1 MSRVTQA
8 LRNARS
14 EPATR
19 RPASGRA
26 LVAACV
32 GNLVE
37 WYDFAVYGSF
47 ATIIAVTFFPGADPT
62 ARLLA
67 SFAVFATAFLVR
79 PVGALLFGRLGDR
92 MGRRRVLAMV
102 IVLMAVATAGIGL
115 LPGYATIGMFAPLL
129 LILLRSAQGLSVG
142 GETGGATAFVVE
154 YAPANRRG
162 WYGAG
167 LWATLALGVAGGIG
181 VAILLARVFSR
192 ATLEGWG
199 WRLAFL
205 ATLPLGLVGL
215 YLRLRLDETPRFRA
229 AQRARAVARRP
240 VIETVRGY
248 PGRLLIG
255 FGLVA
260 ASALTF
266 NLFFF
271 YLPSHLVTALAVPLP
286 RALAASL
293 AGLGLVAIAAPVLG
307 RLSDRIGRKPL
318 LVAGT
323 LVLLVVTLPA
333 FLLIRRAGP
342 FTLPLGYALVGLP
355 LGCLAVVPSFLAE
368 LFPTPIRSSA
378 LAITYGLGSALF
390 GGTAP
395 FLATLLVQRTGNPV
409 APVYY
414 AAAVTVAAAVG
425 ALLARE
431 TAFQPLD
438 AGGVADRES
447 TRPGRGDRRSG

>member
-1 MSRVTQA
+1 MSRVTRA

-14 EPATR
+14 EPATGR
-19 RPASGRA
+19 SASGRA
-26 LVAACV
+26 LVAASV

-37 WYDFAVYGSF
+37 WYDFAVYGAF
-47 ATIIAVTFFPGADPT
+47 ATIIAVTYFPGADPA

-67 SFAVFATAFLVR
+67 SFAVFATAF
-79 PVGALLFGRLGDR
+79 P
-92 MGRRRVLAMV
+92 
-102 IVLMAVATAGIGL
+102 
-115 LPGYATIGMFAPLL
+115 PGYATIGMLAPLL

-154 YAPANRRG
+154 YAPADRRG
-162 WYGAG
+162 WYAAW
-167 LWATLALGVAGGIG
+167 LWATLALGVASGIG
-181 VAILLARVFSR
+181 MAILLARVFSR

-205 ATLPLGLVGL
+205 VTLPLGLVGL

-240 VIETVRGY
+240 VTETVRGY
-248 PGRLLIG
+248 PGRLLVG

-260 ASALTF
+260 ALALTF

-271 YLPSHLVTALAVPLP
+271 YLPSHLVTALAIPLP

-293 AGLGLVAIAAPVLG
+293 VGLGLVAVAAPVLG
-307 RLSDRIGRKPL
+307 RLSDLVGRKPL

-342 FTLPLGYALVGLP
+342 FGLPMGYALVGLP
-355 LGCLAVVPSFLAE
+355 LSCLAIVPPFLAE
-368 LFPTPIRSSA
+368 LFPTPIRSTA

-395 FLATLLVQRTGNPV
+395 FLATLLLQRTGNPV
-409 APVYY
+409 APAYY
-414 AAAVTVAAAVG
+414 AAAVIAAAAG
-425 ALLARE
+425 ALLTRE

-438 AGGVADRES
+438 AGGLAGRES
-447 TRPGRGDRRSG
+447 IRLGQEDRRSR

>member
-8 LRNARS
+8 LRTARS

-19 RPASGRA
+19 QPASGRA
-26 LVAACV
+26 LVAAGV

-37 WYDFAVYGSF
+37 WYDFAVYGAF
-47 ATIIAVTFFPGADPT
+47 ATIIAITFFPGSDPT

-67 SFAVFATAFLVR
+67 SFAVFATAFLIR
-79 PVGALLFGRLGDR
+79 PVGAVLFGRLGDR

-162 WYGAG
+162 WYGAW

-181 VAILLARVFSR
+181 VAILLARVFSQ
-192 ATLEGWG
+192 ATLAGWG

-205 ATLPLGLVGL
+205 ATLPLGLIGL
-215 YLRLRLDETPRFRA
+215 YLRLRLDETPQFRA
-229 AQRARAVARRP
+229 AQRARAVAQRP

-255 FGLVA
+255 VALVA
-260 ASALTF
+260 ALALTF

-271 YLPSHLVTALAVPLP
+271 YLPSYLATALAIPLP

-293 AGLGLVAIAAPVLG
+293 VGLGLVAVAAPVLG
-307 RLSDRIGRKPL
+307 RLSDRVGRKPL
-318 LVAGT
+318 LVVGT
-323 LVLLVVTLPA
+323 LILLVVTLPA
-333 FLLIRRAGP
+333 FLLIRGGRP
-342 FTLPLGYALVGLP
+342 FSLPLGYALVGLP
-355 LGCLAVVPSFLAE
+355 LSCLAIVPSFLAE
-368 LFPTPIRSSA
+368 LFPTPIRSTA
-378 LAITYGLGSALF
+378 LAITYGAGSALF

-395 FLATLLVQRTGNPV
+395 FLATLLVQRTGNPM
-409 APVYY
+409 APAFYALAVT
-414 AAAVTVAAAVG
+414 AAAAFG
-425 ALLARE
+425 ALLTRE

-438 AGGVADRES
+438 ADGLADR
-447 TRPGRGDRRSG
+447 RDGQ